1 VYWLVANTALAVSQ
15 GDINTPLGWIALA
28 IAVCTLLGSAVV
40 IGRAAQARAVLD
52 NALNI
57 GLGGDWRGVLE
68 APGTRRR
75 TTLQVVARVLIAP
88 VRIPSRSVQRERDIA
103 YGPVGKANHLDV
115 YRHRSRPL
123 GCPVLIYF
131 HPGGFFMGN
140 KSREARELFDRLAGA
155 GWVCISANYR
165 LRQAGAFPNSVIDA
179 KRVIAWVRSHS
190 DEYGVDPRTI
200 VVCGGSAGAYLASM
214 CGLTADDPTFQ
225 PGFEQADT
233 SASAAVGFY
242 GFYGSEGSSGLGPSD
257 PGAYARADAPPFFV
271 IPGTND
277 PMVAA
282 DHAKEF
288 AEKLR
293 ATSLNPVLY
302 AELPGGQHNFDRFPS
317 IRFFAVVDAVEAFS
331 TWVRSTSAR
340 GA

>member
-1 VYWLVANTALAVSQ
+1 MPIGYLVSVLVGAAAAALSLWPRPTQGPRLTPSFVFASVANELPFLVVYWLVANTALAATQ

-52 NALNI
+52 NALTI
-57 GLGGDWRGVLE
+57 GLGGDWRGVVE

-88 VRIPSRSVQRERDIA
+88 VRIPSRSVQRERDIS
-103 YGPVGKANHLDV
+103 YGPAGKANRLDV

-140 KSREARELFDRLAGA
+140 KSREALALFDRLAGA

-179 KRVIAWVRSHS
+179 KRVIAWMRS
-190 DEYGVDPRTI
+190 
-200 VVCGGSAGAYLASM
+200 
-214 CGLTADDPTFQ
+214 
-225 PGFEQADT
+225 
-233 SASAAVGFY
+233 
-242 GFYGSEGSSGLGPSD
+242 
-257 PGAYARADAPPFFV
+257 PF
-271 IPGTND
+271 
-277 PMVAA
+277 
-282 DHAKEF
+282 
-288 AEKLR
+288 R
-293 ATSLNPVLY
+293 
-302 AELPGGQHNFDRFPS
+302 
-317 IRFFAVVDAVEAFS
+317 
-331 TWVRSTSAR
+331 
-340 GA
+340 